1 MHARAWG
8 WYNTRIVTNGEKTE
22 LRREMAARRKA
33 LPAEER
39 KRASEAVCR
48 SLADDDA
55 LAAAVLPP
63 RGHGALAVY
72 LASPF
77 EIDLSAFVE
86 RMLRLGA
93 VVVSPRWNGET
104 YELARLKSLDDG
116 ALRRGPM
123 GILEPAD
130 ADIVDPANVA
140 AWIVP
145 GLAFTTDGRRL
156 GYGGGW
162 YDRLLALSSATS
174 MKIGVAHDFQI
185 VGDLPCEAHDV
196 PVDRVVRCR
205 LRRLCPSTSS
215 CRSPL
220 AP

>member
-1 MHARAWG
+1 
-8 WYNTRIVTNGEKTE
+8 
-22 LRREMAARRKA
+22 MAARRKA

-39 KRASEAVCR
+39 ERASEAVCR

-55 LAAAVLPP
+55 LAAAVVPP
-63 RGHGALAVY
+63 RGRGALAVY
-72 LASPF
+72 LASPS
-77 EIDLSAFVE
+77 EIDLSAFIE
-86 RMLRLGA
+86 KMLRLGA
-93 VVVSPRWNGET
+93 TVVSPRWNGET
-104 YELARLKSLDDG
+104 YELARLKSLAG
-116 ALRRGPM
+116 GVLRRGPM

-130 ADIVDPANVA
+130 GDVVDPANVA

-145 GLAFTTDGRRL
+145 GLAFTPGGRRL

-162 YDRLLALSSATS
+162 YDRLLASSSATS
-174 MKIGVAHDFQI
+174 LKIGVAHDFQI

-205 LRRLCPSTSS
+205 PLRRCPSTSS
-215 CRSPL
+215 SRSPR